1 MPQWWDYRIIRAA
14 ANHLG
19 FVYCLFVHLSLR
31 NNCNKSDVSMFGR
44 RPAMTMTQLHWNKG
58 NVVTLWMIS
67 RGISSAALLPYV
79 LLLIFW
85 NNILTGVFIARRV
98 HIFRTIKL
106 ELLNE
111 SITNITGT
119 WAIRLEQKYSLARS
133 DIFGILAN
141 MLFLLQLLFR
151 RFPVSRSSTPLKTA
165 YWRRN
170 FRGSI
175 GLGNNAWGGF
185 HTSLCLWCWWYI
197 CWWRDLGNRRWCRGC
212 WRPRWWGDRYNI
224 Q

>member
-1 MPQWWDYRIIRAA
+1 MSQC
-14 ANHLG
+14 LG
-19 FVYCLFVHLSLR
+19 VALPWRWHNFTET
-31 NNCNKSDVSMFGR
+31 KEMF
-44 RPAMTMTQLHWNKG
+44 
-58 NVVTLWMIS
+58 VTLWMIS

-133 DIFGILAN
+133 HIFGILAN

-151 RFPVSRSSTPLKTA
+151 RFPVSRSSTLLKTA

-170 FRGSI
+170 FRRLM
-175 GLGNNAWGGF
+175 GLGNNACGGI
-185 HTSLCLWCWWYI
+185 HTRLCLWCWWYI
-197 CWWRDLGNRRWCRGC
+197 CW
-212 WRPRWWGDRYNI
+212 
-224 Q
+224 

>member
-1 MPQWWDYRIIRAA
+1 MSQC
-14 ANHLG
+14 LG
-19 FVYCLFVHLSLR
+19 VALPWRWHNFTET
-31 NNCNKSDVSMFGR
+31 KEMF
-44 RPAMTMTQLHWNKG
+44 
-58 NVVTLWMIS
+58 VTLWMIS

-151 RFPVSRSSTPLKTA
+151 RFPVSRSSTLWKTV

-170 FRGSI
+170 FRGLM
-175 GLGNNAWGGF
+175 GFGNNAWGGI

-197 CWWRDLGNRRWCRGC
+197 CWQRYLGNRRWCRGC
-212 WRPRWWGDRYNI
+212 WRQWWWGDRYNI